1 MQSRILCPALLF
13 HGLNLT
19 NHANVG
25 FYTKFTGYSQ
35 MIHRSFTALFAILW
49 AYEG

>member
-1 MQSRILCPALLF
+1 MLSRTLRPALLF

-25 FYTKFTGYSQ
+25 LHTKFTGYSQ
-35 MIHRSFTALFAILW
+35 MIHHSFTALFAILW
-49 AYEG
+49 TYEG